1 MPDDAARAIPQD
13 LAETLT
19 WLLPAQ
25 HGTPAVC
32 LQRIRW
38 ICEHTPDL
46 YSAAITVAATHQGV
60 PRDQLAAAL
69 RQFRPELQ
77 VHSAR
82 DVAGMINGLWHGGKD
97 GFEAVLRTRKN
108 AERRTTALPFV
119 RPD

>member
-1 MPDDAARAIPQD
+1 MPRADSQDPADA
-13 LAETLT
+13 LS
-19 WLLPAQ
+19 WLRPDQHGLPAE
-25 HGTPAVC
+25 C

-38 ICEHTPDL
+38 ICAEMPDL

-77 VHSAR
+77 VHSPR
-82 DVAGMINGLWHGGKD
+82 DVAGMINGLWNGGRE

-108 AERRTTALPFV
+108 AERRTTGLPFV
-119 RPD
+119 KPD